1 MSGYENYSSDDASN
15 DDIEFPKTPG
25 KPKSNQI
32 DRSDDDDDQES
43 NKNSGSSSESG
54 SDSDESDNHDNRI
67 QSRKSESDDDG
78 KKSSDSSDDDDER
91 SSNHGKATNVVDSS
105 DYDSDNYDRRRHLLQ
120 QQQEKRQQPSEDSS
134 DDDEVQT
141 NKRSKITDSS
151 ENESSD
157 ASSDKAKSS
166 KKTASATAEDLFGEL
181 SDEDEGKSEGPDE
194 EEEEQISF
202 PAKRQRIEDDG
213 EEEEEE
219 EMSFPRRSRVEAKSD
234 DEDDDADPRHST
246 NATMNDIFGEDDD
259 DQNLHDRVMEQEDE
273 AIPETRIDV
282 EIPRIS
288 ANLGNSIH
296 FVKLPNFL
304 SIETHPFDP
313 QWYEDEIDE
322 DEVHDDEG
330 RARLKLKVENTIRW
344 RNRLNDDGTVAKES
358 NARVV
363 KWSDGS
369 MTLHLGEEVFEV
381 QTLNLQ
387 HGENNHLFIRQG
399 TGLQGQSVF
408 HNKLTFRP
416 FSTES
421 STHRKL
427 TLSLAD
433 RSQKT
438 QKICVLP
445 SVGNNP
451 EANRNE
457 RMKKEEDRLKASI
470 RNENKKRRV
479 KERSYRNDSA
489 NFLDFDEDDDENI
502 SISKIKNQYKRGQSL
517 PGSRLSL
524 SQFCRYDDEACPYLP
539 KVMQQLKVAQ
549 FCSKIG
555 EKVSIIKEI

>member
-1 MSGYENYSSDDASN
+1 M
-15 DDIEFPKTPG
+15 
-25 KPKSNQI
+25 
-32 DRSDDDDDQES
+32 
-43 NKNSGSSSESG
+43 
-54 SDSDESDNHDNRI
+54 
-67 QSRKSESDDDG
+67 
-78 KKSSDSSDDDDER
+78 
-91 SSNHGKATNVVDSS
+91 
-105 DYDSDNYDRRRHLLQ
+105 LQ

-399 TGLQGQSVF
+399 TGLQV
-408 HNKLTFRP
+408 NM
-416 FSTES
+416 
-421 STHRKL
+421 
-427 TLSLAD
+427 
-433 RSQKT
+433 
-438 QKICVLP
+438 I
-445 SVGNNP
+445 
-451 EANRNE
+451 
-457 RMKKEEDRLKASI
+457 I
-470 RNENKKRRV
+470 I
-479 KERSYRNDSA
+479 
-489 NFLDFDEDDDENI
+489 LDN
-502 SISKIKNQYKRGQSL
+502 
-517 PGSRLSL
+517 
-524 SQFCRYDDEACPYLP
+524 
-539 KVMQQLKVAQ
+539 
-549 FCSKIG
+549 
-555 EKVSIIKEI
+555 